1 MKSVSDTMDLKHK
14 KSLRLGLLLFSTVFI
29 ISASAVVYASMVYEK
44 ALEVGNT
51 GGAATGSGST
61 ASAEVSFTPAAIMM
75 LVVAG
80 VVVGLS
86 VFVFLHR
93 ASKNISNPSG
103 GPNSSRTG
111 PVSPSLEVPGIS
123 LPSHLPSPQEEE
135 WEESRT
141 KKEESS
147 ASSA

>member
-1 MKSVSDTMDLKHK
+1 MKSISDTMDLKHK

-44 ALEVGNT
+44 ALEVGNA

-86 VFVFLHR
+86 MFVFLRR
-93 ASKNISNPSG
+93 ASKKISNPSS
-103 GPNSSRTG
+103 GPKSSRTG
-111 PVSPSLEVPGIS
+111 PASLSLEVPGINLPSS
-123 LPSHLPSPQEEE
+123 LPSTQGEE

-141 KKEESS
+141 KKESS

>member
-1 MKSVSDTMDLKHK
+1 MKGIGDTMDLKHK
-14 KSLRLGLLLFSTVFI
+14 KSLRLGLLLLSTLLI

-75 LVVAG
+75 VVVAG

-86 VFVFLHR
+86 MFVFLRR
-93 ASKNISNPSG
+93 ASKKISAPSG
-103 GPNSSRTG
+103 PKSSQTG
-111 PVSPSLEVPGIS
+111 PLSLSLEVPGIG
-123 LPSHLPSPQEEE
+123 LPSNLPSPRKDE
-135 WEESRT
+135 WEESST
-141 KKEESS
+141 KEESS